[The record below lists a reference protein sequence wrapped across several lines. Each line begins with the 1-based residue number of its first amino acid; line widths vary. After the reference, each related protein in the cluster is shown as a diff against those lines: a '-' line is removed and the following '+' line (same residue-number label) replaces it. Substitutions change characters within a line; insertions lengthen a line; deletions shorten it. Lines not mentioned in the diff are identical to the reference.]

1 MKVNA
6 YNAHPM
12 QTYPTNSSA
21 TDSRIDF
28 RLIALVG
35 MVLASQSTHATNFD
49 CLIEPRQVVEITSPV
64 TGLLESVSVRRGD
77 RVKKGQVVATLE
89 SKAER
94 SAAELAKFKSEALGP
109 TQNAQNKINFAEK
122 KYNRIK
128 SMADESLSTLQER
141 DDAEAELRLAQS
153 ELVIA
158 NENRQQGK
166 LEYQQQSSLLNL
178 RSIKSPIDGVVVEQT
193 LNAGEMADPTSA
205 KKAIL
210 KLAQLDPL
218 RVNVI
223 IPSAMFG
230 TIKPGMAVNVV
241 PELPLGASA
250 YKSTVHN
257 VDKLINGASGTF
269 AVYLDLPNKDLAI
282 AAGVRCKA
290 TFPASVAVGG
300 K

>member
-1 MKVNA
+1 
-6 YNAHPM
+6 M
-12 QTYPTNSSA
+12 QTNHPSSSA
-21 TDSRIDF
+21 TDSRISYC
-28 RLIALVG
+28 LA
-35 MVLASQSTHATNFD
+35 VLAGISLAGQGAHAANFD
-49 CLIEPRQVVEITSPV
+49 CLIEPLKVVEITSPV

-89 SKAER
+89 SQAER
-94 SAAELAKFKSEALGP
+94 SAAELARFKSEALGP
-109 TQNAQNKINFAEK
+109 AQNAQSKINFAQK

-178 RSIKSPIDGVVVEQT
+178 RAIRSPIDGVVVDQM

-218 RVNVI
+218 RVSVI
-223 IPSAMFG
+223 VPSAMFG
-230 TIKPGMAVNVV
+230 TVKPGMGVDVV
-241 PELPLGASA
+241 PELPRGASA

-290 TFPASVAVGG
+290 NFPASVAAGS